1 MQQALEALQQ
11 SNTMPNS
18 EAIPPQLRVPATSY
32 GAADFS
38 FIGAIEFAQSLT
50 SCGIE
55 GSDSARRDLEIR
67 SHSKRILVQ
76 ILENSRCTHAA
87 PNTHRDHSVASVAA
101 FQFTNHGCGQF
112 GSGASQRMPKRNC
125 SAIRIHTPG
134 IKPSFFDHRKRLC
147 RESFVQFDHV
157 QV

>member
-1 MQQALEALQQ
+1 MQQALEVLQQ
-11 SNTMPNS
+11 SNTTPNTK
-18 EAIPPQLRVPATSY
+18 ALPRRLRVPGTSY

-38 FIGAIEFAQSLT
+38 FIGTIEFAQSLT
-50 SCGIE
+50 SCWIE
-55 GSDSARRDLEIR
+55 GSNPAYCDLEVR
-67 SHSKRILVQ
+67 SHAKRILVQ
-76 ILENSRCTHAA
+76 VLENSRRTHAA
-87 PNTHRDHSVASVAA
+87 ANTHRNHSVAPIAA

-112 GSGASQRMPKRNC
+112 GSGASERMPKRNC